1 MYKAAHSSSA
11 FIIPPLDPPVG
22 AIGGLFQ
29 CRGVFETTE
38 LPHKETWCIS
48 DQKCSTYLIRGFQ
61 EIDLR
66 VILFAW
72 NVQNKRLHR
81 DRGLVVVDWR
91 EGAEWGVTANG
102 HRVLW
107 GLGKYSEIR

>member
-1 MYKAAHSSSA
+1 MVFFSA
-11 FIIPPLDPPVG
+11 EECLRQLNFP
-22 AIGGLFQ
+22 ARR
-29 CRGVFETTE
+29 RGVSQ
-38 LPHKETWCIS
+38 IR
-48 DQKCSTYLIRGFQ
+48 KCSTYLIRGFQ
-61 EIDLR
+61 EIDLH

-107 GLGKYSEIR
+107 ALGKYSEIR